1 MSRLFLTC
9 ATLVAVLLL
18 GACEN
23 PMKKKAEEEA
33 AKNTFACQMN
43 GERLV
48 VRFADGEARL
58 LMPDAQRIT
67 LYQLPVASGVRYSN
81 GTLEL
86 RGKGMQLQLTRDGAT
101 TVLKDCEPY
110 TPPPAK

>member
-1 MSRLFLTC
+1 MIRLFVCC
-9 ATLVAVLLL
+9 ATLVTALVL

-33 AKNTFACQMN
+33 AKNTFACQYN
-43 GERLV
+43 AERLV
-48 VRFADGEARL
+48 VRFADGEARM

-86 RGKGMQLQLTRDGAT
+86 RGKGMELQLVRDGAT